1 LPNFDGPD
9 GAGAGISWGG
19 LMDPRRARRNRFLI
33 YSTAF
38 VRSAATG
45 LSGVLVG
52 IYLARLGFSTTVI
65 GVVVTAGL
73 AGGALAT
80 LIATVAADAFG
91 RRRFLFTIAL
101 LAAAGG
107 FVVALGSNEAILAA
121 AAFFGTLN
129 GMGKD
134 RGAAV
139 AVEQAIIPSTTI
151 DQRRTSAF
159 AMYSVLQSAGMALG
173 ALMAGTP
180 ALIGRLGAISE
191 LDAMRAVMMVYAAL
205 MAAMALL
212 YAALSEEVEV
222 RLQGGA
228 ARVSPETRRV
238 VIKLSALFALD
249 STGGGFL
256 TQALVAL
263 FFAERFGVGAGT
275 VGALF
280 FAASVANALSQLA
293 APILA
298 RRIGLINTMVF
309 THLPANVILMVV
321 AIAPTLPVAAALFLA
336 RECMVQMDVPARQS
350 YVMAVVKPEER
361 TFAAGVT
368 GLVRL
373 GGWAASPVLAGAM
386 MQGLALGAP
395 LVAGPSLKIVYDV
408 LLYWSFRRLKPP
420 EETAPAAA
428 TSESASSPPR

>member
-1 LPNFDGPD
+1 
-9 GAGAGISWGG
+9 
-19 LMDPRRARRNRFLI
+19 MDPRTARRDRFLI
-33 YSTAF
+33 YATAF

-45 LSGVLVG
+45 LSGVLAG
-52 IYLARLGFSTTVI
+52 IYLARLGFSATLI
-65 GVVVTAGL
+65 GVVVTVGL

-80 LIATVAADAFG
+80 LLATVAADALG
-91 RRRFLFTIAL
+91 RRRFLFAL
-101 LAAAGG
+101 AVFAAAGG
-107 FVVALGSNEAILAA
+107 FVVALGSNEALIAV

-139 AVEQAIIPSTTI
+139 AIEQAILPSTTS
-151 DQRRTSAF
+151 DERRTSVFAF
-159 AMYSVLQSAGMALG
+159 YNVLQSVGMALG
-173 ALMAGTP
+173 ALMAGMP
-180 ALIGRLGAISE
+180 SLIERFSAISE
-191 LDAMRAVMMVYAAL
+191 LGAMRATMMVYAAL

-212 YAALSEEVEV
+212 YVALSGDVEV
-222 RLQGGA
+222 WVGRGI

-238 VIKLSALFALD
+238 VTKLSALFALD

-256 TQALVAL
+256 TQALVSL
-263 FFAERFGVGAGT
+263 FFVERFGVGAAT

-309 THLPANVILMVV
+309 THLPANVLLMVV
-321 AIAPTLPVAAALFLA
+321 AVAPTFPVAAALFLI

-350 YVMAVVKPEER
+350 YVMAVVRPEER

-373 GGWAASPVLAGAM
+373 GGWAVSPVLAGAM
-386 MQGLALGAP
+386 MQGLALGSP
-395 LVAGPSLKIVYDV
+395 LVAGPSLKIAYDL

-420 EETAPAAA
+420 EEMAAPQAGGGSASEA
-428 TSESASSPPR
+428 KSESASSPPQ